1 MIPTTKLLLK
11 HGVRSLLAENN
22 NFFKQNIIQ
31 TLAIKLDKTVKESK
45 NLVER
50 KLFQRDTITENTE
63 ELREFLD
70 FINNFKGGVYNF
82 KNGSSINITESEI
95 QSLKQLFESLNPQ
108 NRQKMISEIFEDGI
122 KFKEHIN
129 FSQKVMKLL

>member
-11 HGVRSLLAENN
+11 HGVKSLLAENN

-31 TLAIKLDKTVKESK
+31 TLAIKLDKTVKDSK

-50 KLFQRDTITENTE
+50 KLFFRDTNTENTK
-63 ELREFLD
+63 ELKEFID
-70 FINNFKGGVYNF
+70 FINDFKGGVYNF

-95 QSLKQLFESLNPQ
+95 HSLKQLFESLNPR

-129 FSQKVMKLL
+129 FSQKVTKLL

>member
-11 HGVRSLLAENN
+11 HGVRSLLTENN

>member
-11 HGVRSLLAENN
+11 HGVKSLLAENN

-31 TLAIKLDKTVKESK
+31 TLAIKLDKTVKDSK

-50 KLFQRDTITENTE
+50 KLFSRVTNTENTK
-63 ELREFLD
+63 ELKEFID
-70 FINNFKGGVYNF
+70 FINDFKGGFYNF
-82 KNGSSINITESEI
+82 KNGSSINITESEFH
-95 QSLKQLFESLNPQ
+95 SLKQLFESLNPQ

-129 FSQKVMKLL
+129 FSQKVTKLL

>member
-63 ELREFLD
+63 ELKEFLD

>member
-50 KLFQRDTITENTE
+50 KLFYRDANTENTK
-63 ELREFLD
+63 ELREFID
-70 FINNFKGGVYNF
+70 FIGNFKGGVYNF

-95 QSLKQLFESLNPQ
+95 QSLKELFESLNPY

>member
-50 KLFQRDTITENTE
+50 KLLQKDAITENTQ

>member
-63 ELREFLD
+63 ELKEFLD
-70 FINNFKGGVYNF
+70 FIDNFKGGVYNF

>member
-11 HGVRSLLAENN
+11 HGVKSLLAENN

>member
-70 FINNFKGGVYNF
+70 FIDNFKGGVYNF

>member
-1 MIPTTKLLLK
+1 MISTTKLLLK

>member
-70 FINNFKGGVYNF
+70 FIDNFKGGVYNF

-129 FSQKVMKLL
+129 FSQKAMKLL

>member
-70 FINNFKGGVYNF
+70 FIDNFKGGVYYF
-82 KNGSSINITESEI
+82 INGYSINITESEI

-129 FSQKVMKLL
+129 FSQKVTKLL

>member
-70 FINNFKGGVYNF
+70 FIDNFKGGVYNF

-129 FSQKVMKLL
+129 FSQKVTKLL

>member
-11 HGVRSLLAENN
+11 HGVKSLLAENN

-31 TLAIKLDKTVKESK
+31 TLAIKLDKTVKDSK

-50 KLFQRDTITENTE
+50 KLFSRVTNTENTK
-63 ELREFLD
+63 ELKEFID
-70 FINNFKGGVYNF
+70 FIDNFKGGVYNF

-95 QSLKQLFESLNPQ
+95 HSLKQLFESLNPE

-129 FSQKVMKLL
+129 FSQKVTKLL